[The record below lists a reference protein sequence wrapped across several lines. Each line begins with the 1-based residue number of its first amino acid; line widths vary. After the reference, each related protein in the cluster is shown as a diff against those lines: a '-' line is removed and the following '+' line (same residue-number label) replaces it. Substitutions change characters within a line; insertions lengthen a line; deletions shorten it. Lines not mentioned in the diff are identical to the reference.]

1 MAKEKKGRRWDG
13 KSRVSTELYRRR
25 FNEIFKKEKTTSKN
39 TNKSSNSSQKS
50 GVSTNFHLSK
60 QEKKEIIELD
70 KKIKLAKEAFK
81 EREEAGPLNF
91 KINAEIVN
99 GTCPHCKLA
108 TVLVCLWQ
116 GNIYR
121 CMGCGYDV
129 EQKVNGKISYIPHV
143 SDPDKFQYKMKVD
156 TDGK

>member
-50 GVSTNFHLSK
+50 GVSTNFQLSE
-60 QEKKEIIELD
+60 QQKKEIIELD
-70 KKIKLAKEAFK
+70 KKVKLASESLKD
-81 EREEAGPLNF
+81 REETNKLNLN
-91 KINAEIVN
+91 INAEIVN
-99 GTCPHCKLA
+99 GTCPHCNLA
-108 TVLVCLWQ
+108 TVLVCLWD

-121 CMGCGYDV
+121 CMTCGHDV
-129 EQKVNGKISYIPHV
+129 EQ
-143 SDPDKFQYKMKVD
+143 
-156 TDGK
+156 

>member
-1 MAKEKKGRRWDG
+1 MAKEKKGKRWDG

-50 GVSTNFHLSK
+50 GVRTNFQLSE
-60 QEKKEIIELD
+60 QQKKEIIELD
-70 KKIKLAKEAFK
+70 KKVKLASESLKDMEGADK
-81 EREEAGPLNF
+81 LNLN
-91 KINAEIVN
+91 INAEIVN
-99 GTCPHCKLA
+99 GTCPHCNLA
-108 TVLVCLWQ
+108 TVLVCLWD

-121 CMGCGYDV
+121 CMTCGHDV
-129 EQKVNGKISYIPHV
+129 EQKVNGKISYIPHIA
-143 SDPDKFQYKMKVD
+143 DPAKFQIKVD